1 MIQNECTKILGI
13 RHPIIQAPMA
23 GGVTTTTL
31 VTQASKAGCLGM
43 IGAGYLSAEQLHEQI
58 LEIQKETPLFGVNLF
73 VPKPFT
79 IDQGEVQEAQERLNP
94 FRSVLGLDQQR
105 ASIKS
110 FDKLKQTFDQQID
123 VIIST
128 SVPVCS
134 FTFGLPSEDVV
145 KRLKENGTVLIGT
158 ATTVSEA
165 IACEKAGMDLVTVQ
179 GSEAGGHR
187 GNFLHH
193 QEESMIGLM
202 SLIPQ
207 VSDAVNIPVIAAGG
221 IMEGRGI
228 AASLMLGAQAVQMG
242 TAFLTTSESGAHSLH
257 KDKILSTTEDEV
269 ILTRAFSGKWARG
282 IQNTYTL
289 AMQQEQYLM
298 PDFPITNSLT
308 KPIRQAA
315 GQQNN
320 SEFLSLWSG
329 QSPRLAKSESVREL
343 VTRVIS
349 EVDILLGDSPFSQ
362 ERS

>member
-1 MIQNECTKILGI
+1 MIQNECTKLLGI
-13 RHPIIQAPMA
+13 RHPIVQAPMA
-23 GGVTTTTL
+23 GGVTTTSL
-31 VTQASKAGCLGM
+31 VTEASKAGCLGM
-43 IGAGYLSAEQLHEQI
+43 IGAGYLSAEQLHNQI
-58 LEIQKETPLFGVNLF
+58 IDIQKETQQFGVNLF
-73 VPKPFT
+73 VPQPFAINQTEVNEASERLYPFT
-79 IDQGEVQEAQERLNP
+79 EILHIRQSEP
-94 FRSVLGLDQQR
+94 
-105 ASIKS
+105 SIKTYDT
-110 FDKLKQTFDQQID
+110 FKQTFDQQIE

-128 SVPVCS
+128 HVPVCS
-134 FTFGLPSEDVV
+134 FTFGLPSDDIVR
-145 KRLKENGTVLIGT
+145 RLKENGTMLIGT

-187 GNFLHH
+187 GNFLQH

-207 VSDAVNIPVIAAGG
+207 AVDAVKIPVIAAGG
-221 IMEGRGI
+221 IMDGRGI

-242 TAFLTTSESGAHSLH
+242 TAFLTTTESGANLLH
-257 KDKILSTTEDEV
+257 KEKILSSVEDEV

-282 IQNTYTL
+282 LQNTYTL

-308 KPIRQAA
+308 KPMRQAA

-329 QSPRLAKSESVREL
+329 QSPRLARNESVEEL
-343 VTRVIS
+343 VERIS
-349 EVDILLGDSPFSQ
+349 KEADILLGNSPSQ

>member
-1 MIQNECTKILGI
+1 MIQNKCTKLLGI
-13 RHPIIQAPMA
+13 RHPIVQAPMA
-23 GGVTTTTL
+23 GGVTTTAL
-31 VTQASKAGCLGM
+31 VTASSRAGCLGM
-43 IGAGYLSAEQLHEQI
+43 VGAGYLSAEQLHDQI
-58 LEIQKETPLFGVNLF
+58 LEIQKETKQFGVNMF
-73 VPKPFT
+73 VPNPFT
-79 IDQGEVQEAQERLNP
+79 INESEVQEAQERLQP
-94 FRSVLGLDQQR
+94 FSNALHLEQTDP
-105 ASIKS
+105 SIKS
-110 FDKLKQTFDQQID
+110 YEALKQTFDQQIE

-128 SVPVCS
+128 HVPVCS
-134 FTFGLPSEDVV
+134 FTFGLPSEDIVR
-145 KRLKENGTVLIGT
+145 RLKENGTVLIGT

-165 IACEKAGMDLVTVQ
+165 VACEKAGMDLVTVQ

-207 VSDAVNIPVIAAGG
+207 TADTVKIPVIAAGG
-221 IMEGRGI
+221 IMDGRGI

-242 TAFLTTSESGAHSLH
+242 TAFLTTTESGANPLH
-257 KDKILSTTEDEV
+257 KEKILSGDEDEV

-282 IQNTYTL
+282 LQNSYTL

-315 GQQNN
+315 RQQNN

-329 QSPRLAKSESVREL
+329 QSPRLARSESVGVL
-343 VTRVIS
+343 VERIS
-349 EVDILLGDSPFSQ
+349 KEVDILLGSSPSQ

>member
-1 MIQNECTKILGI
+1 MIQNECTKLLGI

-23 GGVTTTTL
+23 GGVTTTAL
-31 VTQASKAGCLGM
+31 VTEASKAGCLGM
-43 IGAGYLSAEQLHEQI
+43 IGAGYLSAEQLYDQI
-58 LEIQKETPLFGVNLF
+58 LEVQKETQQFGVNLF

-79 IDQGEVQEAQERLNP
+79 LNQSEVQEATERLYPINAALSLEQTEP
-94 FRSVLGLDQQR
+94 
-105 ASIKS
+105 SINS
-110 FDKLKQTFDQQID
+110 YEALKQTFDQQIE

-128 SVPVCS
+128 HVPVCS
-134 FTFGLPSEDVV
+134 FTFGLPSDDIVR
-145 KRLKENGTVLIGT
+145 RLKDNGTVLIGT

-207 VSDAVNIPVIAAGG
+207 ATDAVKIPVIAAGG
-221 IMEGRGI
+221 IMDGRGI

-242 TAFLTTSESGAHSLH
+242 TAFLTTTESGANPLH
-257 KDKILSTTEDEV
+257 KEKILSSAEDEV

-289 AMQQEQYLM
+289 AMQQEQYLL

-308 KPIRQAA
+308 KPIRHAA

-329 QSPRLAKSESVREL
+329 QSSRLARSESVREL
-343 VTRVIS
+343 VERIGK
-349 EVDILLGDSPFSQ
+349 EVDILLGSSPSK